1 MRQKFGN
8 ALLINP
14 GEVGG
19 IMGPATY
26 AVYNTEMRS
35 SEIIEI
41 Q

>member
-1 MRQKFGN
+1 
-8 ALLINP
+8 LINP

-26 AVYNTEMRS
+26 AIYDTQLRG

-41 Q
+41 D